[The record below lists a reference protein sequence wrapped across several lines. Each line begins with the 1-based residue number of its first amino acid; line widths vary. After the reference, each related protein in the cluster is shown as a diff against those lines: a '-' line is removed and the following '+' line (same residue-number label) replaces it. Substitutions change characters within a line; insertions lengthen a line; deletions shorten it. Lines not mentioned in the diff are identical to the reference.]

1 MLVNVIL
8 TQPLSVRD
16 QTITLSAGPLSLT
29 TDILI
34 PADAE
39 PRDQEC
45 LSVCGVLSKSQ
56 AKVVRG
62 ARSTI
67 ARSWPVGTIASISSE
82 GLMYEMVQEAPAEQ
96 LDPPETQKVSRR
108 QPLDIAQT
116 TKRGAC
122 PTCGRTD

>member
-8 TQPLSVRD
+8 TQPLTARD

-29 TDILI
+29 TEILI
-34 PADAE
+34 PADAD

-45 LSVCGVLSKSQ
+45 LAVCGVLSKSQ

-67 ARSWPVGTIASISSE
+67 ARSWPTGTVASISSD
-82 GLMYEMVQEAPAEQ
+82 GLMYERSQEPTSDDIA
-96 LDPPETQKVSRR
+96 PPESVRTSRR
-108 QPLDIAQT
+108 PALDIAQT

-122 PTCGRTD
+122 PHCGRTD